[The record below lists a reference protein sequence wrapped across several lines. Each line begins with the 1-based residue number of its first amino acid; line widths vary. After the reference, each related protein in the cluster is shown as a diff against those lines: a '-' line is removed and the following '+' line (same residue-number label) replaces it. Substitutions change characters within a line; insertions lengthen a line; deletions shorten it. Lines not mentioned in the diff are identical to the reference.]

1 MFSTEKVADY
11 NMIKH
16 KILIV
21 NHTIK
26 GACKGNWKTLH
37 EKKLDN
43 LGVGKE
49 LLITKITKYTSMI
62 LLCFK

>member
-37 EKKLDN
+37 EKN

-49 LLITKITKYTSMI
+49 LLMTKMTKYTSMI